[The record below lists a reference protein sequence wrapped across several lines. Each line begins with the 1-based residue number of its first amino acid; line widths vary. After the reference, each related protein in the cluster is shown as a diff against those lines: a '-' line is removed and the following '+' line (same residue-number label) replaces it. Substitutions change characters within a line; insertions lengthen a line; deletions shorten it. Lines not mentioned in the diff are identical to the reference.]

1 MKECLAIITMISGI
15 IIFISGVAMM
25 GTGYNL
31 YIESIP
37 FEDEIGTYQVHNYIP
52 TCMFTKCF
60 DKKIY
65 TEYNS
70 NKKICTE

>member
-15 IIFISGVAMM
+15 IIFISGVVMR
-25 GTGYNL
+25 TKYNL

-37 FEDEIGTYQVHNYIP
+37 FKNEIGTYQPYNYIP

-65 TEYNS
+65 TE
-70 NKKICTE
+70 